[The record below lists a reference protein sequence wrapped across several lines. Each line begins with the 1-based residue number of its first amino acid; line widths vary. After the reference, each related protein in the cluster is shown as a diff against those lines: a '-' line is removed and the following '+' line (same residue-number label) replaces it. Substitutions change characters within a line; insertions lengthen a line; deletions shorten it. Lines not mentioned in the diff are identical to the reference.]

1 MRKRSLHYSEASG
14 KNISP
19 RMLNFSQIHHQ
30 THSWAERNNQ
40 GSGIYREAAIMSE
53 RPLKLSNTDCNLAPV
68 ILFSGRDKKN
78 RSTLGWG
85 GIGEAATLGSPAS
98 SKAKGR

>member
-1 MRKRSLHYSEASG
+1 
-14 KNISP
+14 
-19 RMLNFSQIHHQ
+19 
-30 THSWAERNNQ
+30 
-40 GSGIYREAAIMSE
+40 MSE